1 LNHPRHH
8 RSRSQ
13 FPHLSPSPYRR
24 TQGVG
29 AAAWSNRE
37 GVFPRDLAA
46 TVLVSNQQKG
56 PGVIYTPP
64 FRLSSSE
71 ASILRFKAP
80 ISFSTCILSAYPHG
94 CWQKITG
101 IGTCRYTHIRMWRR
115 RWREWNVWTYI
126 NLGTPIFLHRQHAYE
141 SCEGFGL
148 VRDLHPSRCLFRA
161 KRQGVCYRIAHGHD
175 VRPCEFNS
183 FTGPRRELLRFHAVG
198 RPARHEISLFPQPHL
213 FLLAGD
219 ERTKQRPDNVDFRGK

>member
-1 LNHPRHH
+1 M
-8 RSRSQ
+8 
-13 FPHLSPSPYRR
+13 
-24 TQGVG
+24 
-29 AAAWSNRE
+29 
-37 GVFPRDLAA
+37 
-46 TVLVSNQQKG
+46 
-56 PGVIYTPP
+56 IYTQP

-101 IGTCRYTHIRMWRR
+101 IGTCRYAHIRMRR
-115 RWREWNVWTYI
+115 RSRREWNVWTYI
-126 NLGTPIFLHRQHAYE
+126 NLGTPIFLHRRHAYE

-148 VRDLHPSRCLFRA
+148 VRDLHQSRCLIRA
-161 KRQGVCYRIAHGHD
+161 KRQDVRFRIVHEHG

-183 FTGPRRELLRFHAVG
+183 FTGPRREVLRFHAVG
-198 RPARHEISLFPQPHL
+198 KPARHEISLFPQPHL